1 MIRRVPLL
9 ALLLAAVLLA
19 GLALVLLSA
28 RDASPPVASAPPAVA
43 PEREPAGAFQPPSL
57 QDLAAAWQQPLFNPD
72 RGPDAQGVPTSS
84 GPDLS
89 TFLLT
94 GIIIEG
100 DHRVALFKQQGG
112 ASLALREGAT
122 LKDGWRIRRIEP
134 RRIELHNSSESRM
147 MQLLTPRLP
156 SAPATARPRPASP

>member
-1 MIRRVPLL
+1 M

-19 GLALVLLSA
+19 GLALALLSA
-28 RDASPPVASAPPAVA
+28 RDESQPVASTPPVMV
-43 PEREPAGAFQPPSL
+43 PAHETASALQAPSL
-57 QDLAAAWQQPLFNPD
+57 QSLAAAWQRPLFNPD
-72 RGPDAQGVPTSS
+72 REPDAQGVPASA

-100 DHRVALFKQQGG
+100 DHRIALFKQQGG

-122 LKDGWRIRRIEP
+122 LKDSWRIRRIEP
-134 RRIELHNSSESRM
+134 RRVELHNSSESRVL
-147 MQLLTPRLP
+147 QLLTPRLP
-156 SAPATARPRPASP
+156 SAPASARPRPANP